1 MHRLV
6 DVTLV
11 VPEPHDVIA
20 VGPMVPELYCVV
32 YRTGG
37 TVNFKW
43 HRTLAMTKDEV
54 AEAHKSVE
62 QMGYCCHIENF
73 FASLAIGL
81 PETFAPDFPLETE
94 WH

>member
-1 MHRLV
+1 MRRLI
-6 DVTLV
+6 DVTLLA
-11 VPEPHDVIA
+11 PTPHDIIA
-20 VGPMVPELYCVV
+20 VGPQVPDLYCVV

-43 HRTLAMTKDEV
+43 HRSLALTKDEV
-54 AEAHKSVE
+54 QEAFEGVTL
-62 QMGYCCHIENF
+62 MGYVCHIEHF

-81 PETFAPDFPLETE
+81 PETYSPDFPLEKD